1 MKGND
6 GNDGNNINMSKGIKL
21 GILLD
26 QAKILHDQMNEV
38 FLKQSLT
45 TPDSSLLSST
55 DKEEWN
61 RLYEQSKEESN
72 KICKLING

>member
-1 MKGND
+1 MK

-45 TPDSSLLSST
+45 TPDSFLLSST

-61 RLYEQSKEESN
+61 RLYEQSKEVSDQ
-72 KICKLING
+72 ICKLING